1 MSLDTIKVVL
11 IGESGT
17 GKTSIIQQYA
27 YKIFDPDCA
36 TSISSQYISKTI
48 TIPEIKKS
56 VRLEI
61 WDTAGQER
69 YRSMAKLFYKDAK
82 IIIFVY
88 DSTSKISYE
97 ELINFWIPEVQNN
110 CMKDVKFALVA
121 NKCDLYEIESVSI
134 EEANNL
140 ADKIG
145 AVFQKTSAKS
155 GTGVDNL
162 FQNLGRLYL
171 EPDFDYKAKDK
182 IDEENYKKKM
192 NEKKNQKDFEEDE
205 FSTSVKIGSIS
216 SKNNNNKKCCG

>member
-1 MSLDTIKVVL
+1 MSFDTIKAVL

-27 YKIFDPDCA
+27 YKIFDQDCA
-36 TSISSQYISKTI
+36 TSISSQYISKII
-48 TIPEIKKS
+48 TFPELKKS

-88 DSTSKISYE
+88 DCTSKISYT
-97 ELINFWIPEVQNN
+97 ELINYWIPEVQNN
-110 CMKDVKFALVA
+110 CMKEAKFALVA
-121 NKCDLYEIESVSI
+121 NKCDLYEIECVSV
-134 EEANNL
+134 EEGNNL

-145 AVFQKTSAKS
+145 AIFQKTSAKS
-155 GTGVDNL
+155 GMGIDNL

-171 EPDFDYKAKDK
+171 EPDFDYKAQDK
-182 IDEENYKKKM
+182 IDEENYKKKI
-192 NEKKNQKDFEEDE
+192 NENKNKEIIDKDES
-205 FSTSVKIGSIS
+205 STKVKISSIS
-216 SKNNNNKKCCG
+216 SVNNNKKKCCG